1 MNYFFAKMAFFSG
14 LISEWKKEISAGKE
28 TTEEML
34 NKM

>member
-1 MNYFFAKMAFFSG
+1 MAYFSG

-34 NKM
+34 NKIE